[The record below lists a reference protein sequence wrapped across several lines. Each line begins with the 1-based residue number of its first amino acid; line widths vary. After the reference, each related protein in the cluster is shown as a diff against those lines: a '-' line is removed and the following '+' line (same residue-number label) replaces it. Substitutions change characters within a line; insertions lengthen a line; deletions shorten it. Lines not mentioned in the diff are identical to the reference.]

1 MNIGSVDP
9 NFTGSRALAGPGN
22 AQPTIDQE
30 TFGTHKGFYYQA
42 KQTNQKF
49 VQPFG
54 AFTYK
59 NFDALDKSSTH
70 LISN

>member
-30 TFGTHKGFYYQA
+30 TFGTSGNFIT
-42 KQTNQKF
+42 KQQTQ
-49 VQPFG
+49 
-54 AFTYK
+54 T
-59 NFDALDKSSTH
+59 KSSRTT
-70 LISN
+70 LELLPIKTLML